1 MLGTVKNTSK
11 SCSQFWGR
19 NKTNKNLI
27 LLPVLIQE
35 QVTHHSSLSNSK
47 NLQRQGF
54 GNSAVTSLPVLK
66 FGKYFIKYNLNSH
79 HFI

>member
-11 SCSQFWGR
+11 SCSQFRGR

-27 LLPVLIQE
+27 FLPVLIQE

-47 NLQRQGF
+47 NLQRF
-54 GNSAVTSLPVLK
+54 GNSAVASLPVLK